1 MAGVIWEVM
10 LFAVQAV
17 LKGSL
22 LTKCLD
28 KTCLQWLLGEY
39 SSSVYGIMLIQ
50 RNIGNARVYF
60 KFRHSAEYSVI
71 AIKGLSGV
79 CVCTRVCVLKH

>member
-1 MAGVIWEVM
+1 MAGVRWEVV

-22 LTKCLD
+22 LMKCLA
-28 KTCLQWLLGEY
+28 KTCLQWCLGGY
-39 SSSVYGIMLIQ
+39 SKSVYGIMLIQ
-50 RNIGNARVYF
+50 DVFVNARVYF

-79 CVCTRVCVLKH
+79 CVCVNGNIN